1 MKTYVSR
8 SLALVALLGT
18 VVALSGCRDA
28 ISSLFSRCDQCGT
41 IESIAPRAVQGEP
54 SPGGAIAGAIIGGV
68 VGHQFGSGSGNDAA
82 TAVGAFGG
90 AVAGHEIE
98 KSRKRY
104 TVYDVTIRME
114 KNGELRHVTVGSREN
129 LRPGERVEIVDGRV
143 LPLSDK
149 PG

>member
-1 MKTYVSR
+1 MKTYASR
-8 SLALVALLGT
+8 SLAFMALLGAA
-18 VVALSGCRDA
+18 VALGGCRDA
-28 ISSLFSRCDQCGT
+28 VSSMFSRCDQCGT
-41 IESIAPRAVQGEP
+41 IESIAPRVVQGEP
-54 SPGGAIAGAIIGGV
+54 SGGGAIAGAIIGGV

-82 TAVGAFGG
+82 TAAGAFGG
-90 AVAGHEIE
+90 AIAGHEIE

-104 TVYDVTIRME
+104 TVYDLTIRME
-114 KNGELRHVTVGSREN
+114 KGELRHVTVASREN